1 MKKSIFTATLL
12 ITIIFITFLA
22 FSDGNKNEVKIT
34 RSVLSEPIAIPSH
47 NFKFPQLKFEVDR
60 EYSDQT
66 EMDFR
71 VCG

>member
-1 MKKSIFTATLL
+1 MKKSIFTATLF
-12 ITIIFITFLA
+12 ITIIFITFLT

-34 RSVLSEPIAIPSH
+34 RSILSEPIAIPSH
-47 NFKFPQLKFEVDR
+47 NFNYPQLKIEVDG